1 MPPRGAGGVAFRIRQ
16 ASWPWSVGLSCAVLV
31 LPVLIGCGLREGDLS
46 AEPAPGGKKT
56 PANRLAA
63 ETSPY
68 LLAHAHNP
76 VDWYPWGPEAL
87 EAAKRQDKP
96 LFISIGYSTC
106 HWCHVMERKVFSDPE
121 IAGFMNE
128 HFINV
133 KIDREE
139 RPDLDELY
147 MTALQVY
154 FQAIGSGQSGGW
166 PLSLFLT
173 PDGRPIGGG
182 TYFPPRDEEG
192 GERIGFPTL
201 LRRVHDAWKDKRADV
216 ETNADTLARGVRT
229 ALKPKLALQA
239 VPVDRALVKQ
249 ATDRLSKTFDTRYGG
264 FGFDPADPVR
274 PKFPTPCK
282 LALLLHEAASPTD
295 STSGTARKM
304 ALATLDAMSAGG
316 LYDHLGGGF
325 HRYST
330 DREWRVPH
338 FEKMLYDNAQLAV
351 VYTEAYR
358 LTRDDRYRRVAE
370 ETLGFMLRD
379 LADIDGGFH
388 CGLDAE
394 TDGVE
399 GRYYVWSRGDLA
411 AHLSPA
417 DAALAERVF
426 AFGPQPEFEHG
437 HVLRLERPLV
447 ETAEAESLSVLA
459 LERRLATIRQS
470 LLAAR
475 NKRTPLL
482 KDDKVLTGWNGLTIA
497 ALARAGLVFERED
510 YVAAASKCADFVLS
524 RMRDDQGR
532 LLRVYRAREAKVP
545 AYLEDYSFLV
555 EGLLVLYPATA
566 DEKWLNAARR
576 LTEQQLELFKDT
588 RSAGYFQT
596 ATDHEALL
604 ARPKPWIDSVLPSG
618 NSVLARNLLRLA
630 QWTKTP
636 SYRTTAQQ
644 TLTAFAPQF
653 ADQAGTLSNMAL
665 AVAEFVDDP
674 DFLAAALERSPRRP
688 RSGVQLTSGEKTPAS
703 GRKPEPD
710 LVTGEVYL
718 STDKLPATGS
728 CFFALRLKIAEGWH
742 INANPTGSEFLEPTE
757 LTVFGKYGTEMVA
770 IRYPVGKEL
779 LQPGSDEQAKMYEGE
794 ATIYGEL
801 KVPAKSAGRNEEL
814 VFEVLYGACNDK
826 RCLPPKTLK
835 ISQKVAIAR
844 PGEKV
849 RGINAKLFP
858 KPKRK
863 S

>member
-1 MPPRGAGGVAFRIRQ
+1 MWGAGGLVA
-16 ASWPWSVGLSCAVLV
+16 SLAVLP
-31 LPVLIGCGLREGDLS
+31 LLLGCGLREGDLS
-46 AEPAPGGKKT
+46 AEPVPKGAKA
-56 PANRLAA
+56 PANRLAS

-76 VDWYPWGPEAL
+76 VDWYPWGAEAL
-87 EAAKRQDKP
+87 EAARRQDKP

-121 IAGFMNE
+121 IAKLMNE

-182 TYFPPRDEEG
+182 TYFPPRDDEADG
-192 GERIGFPTL
+192 DRIGFPTL
-201 LRRVHDAWKDKRADV
+201 LRRVRDAWKDKRPDV
-216 ETNADTLARGVRT
+216 ESNADTLARGVRT
-229 ALKPKLALQA
+229 ALKPKLALAA
-239 VPVDRALVKQ
+239 VPVDRELVKL
-249 ATDRLSKTFDTRYGG
+249 ATDRLSATFDSRYGG
-264 FGFDPADPVR
+264 FGFDPADPER

-282 LALLLHEAASPTD
+282 LSLLLYEAGAKSD
-295 STSGTARKM
+295 GTQGQARKM
-304 ALATLDAMSAGG
+304 ALATLDAMAAGG

-338 FEKMLYDNAQLAV
+338 FEKMLYDNAQLAG
-351 VYTEAYR
+351 VYAEAYR
-358 LTRDDRYRRVAE
+358 LTRDERYRRVAD
-370 ETLGFMLRD
+370 ETLGFLLRE
-379 LADIDGGFH
+379 LADVDGGFY

-399 GRYYVWSRGDLA
+399 GRFYVWSRGDLA
-411 AHLSPA
+411 AILPPA

-426 AFGPQPEFEHG
+426 ALGPQPEFEHG

-447 ETAEAESLSVLA
+447 ETAEAESLSVVH
-459 LERRLATIRQS
+459 LERRLASIKKS

-482 KDDKVLTGWNGLTIA
+482 RDDKVLAGWNGLAIG
-497 ALARAGLVFERED
+497 ALAKAGMIFERED
-510 YVAAASKCADFVLS
+510 YVAAATKCADFVLS
-524 RMRDDQGR
+524 RMRNEQGR
-532 LLRVYRAREAKVP
+532 LLRVYCAREAKIP
-545 AYLEDYSFLV
+545 AYLDDYSFLV
-555 EGLLVLYPATA
+555 EGLLALYPATA

-588 RSAGYFQT
+588 RGGGCFHT
-596 ATDHEALL
+596 ATDHETLL
-604 ARPKPWIDSVLPSG
+604 ARPKVWIDSVVPSG

-630 QWTKTP
+630 QWTKTDA
-636 SYRTTAQQ
+636 YRASAQE

-653 ADQAGTLSNMAL
+653 ADHSGGLANMAL
-665 AVAEFVDDP
+665 AVAESVDDP
-674 DFLAAALERSPRRP
+674 DFLASALDRSLRRP
-688 RSGVQLTSGEKTPAS
+688 RSGAGVQLTSGEKTS
-703 GRKPEPD
+703 GAGAKESN
-710 LVTGEVYL
+710 LVTGVVYL
-718 STDKLPATGS
+718 STDKLPSNGT

-757 LTVFGKYGTEMVA
+757 LTAFGKFGTEMVA
-770 IRYPVGKEL
+770 IRYPSGKDL
-779 LQPGSDEQAKMYEGE
+779 VQPGSDEQAKMYEGE

-801 KVPAKSAGRNEEL
+801 RAPAKSAGRMEEL

-835 ISQKVAIAR
+835 ISHKVSIAR
-844 PGEKV
+844 AGEEV
-849 RGINAKLFP
+849 RGVNAKLFP
-858 KPKRK
+858 KPKRGAGK
-863 S
+863 